1 MVCPPPCPPP
11 PLVPGCTSDYSS
23 GDAKLRKIADDL
35 REIMPLNAI
44 LPTEQITFPSVGEV
58 VLGFIFFIVYF
69 ISARKCGIEIIYF
82 TIFETLLLCS
92 VRNYMILRIVDYFCV
107 KDYEKN

>member
-58 VLGFIFFIVYF
+58 SFCFTLHIRIFFLSFSLFSSLIEKLESNVFALYKPLLF
-69 ISARKCGIEIIYF
+69 YQKNIS
-82 TIFETLLLCS
+82 
-92 VRNYMILRIVDYFCV
+92 YMQY
-107 KDYEKN
+107 

>member
-58 VLGFIFFIVYF
+58 RL
-69 ISARKCGIEIIYF
+69 CIIYIYF
-82 TIFETLLLCS
+82 FFFLIEKITINIFVFYEPLLS
-92 VRNYMILRIVDYFCV
+92 RNIACV
-107 KDYEKN
+107 HSYEMYQIM